1 MDKLQ
6 SMISF
11 FLILSI
17 TLTCSNIFSP
27 HSTLTYNRFTISFH
41 LNLSMNLT
49 LSPIFSPHLSLSH
62 LHHLFL
68 LFEAEW
74 KNNLRGNDAQTI
86 VSVTETNI
94 SICKISLKQ
103 NLISLLNILNF
114 FESRL
119 FVKMKWCF
127 VDSWCFIHVPHAFR
141 ISVTSFFIK
150 HVMSIYPLVA
160 NRLKLTLSRDL
171 QITQVVATF
180 QSDIERYV
188 IA

>member
-49 LSPIFSPHLSLSH
+49 LSPIFSPHLSFSH

-103 NLISLLNILNF
+103 NLISLLNILNIF
-114 FESRL
+114 SKVVYSLKWSDVLLIVDALYMFHML
-119 FVKMKWCF
+119 FV
-127 VDSWCFIHVPHAFR
+127 
-141 ISVTSFFIK
+141 
-150 HVMSIYPLVA
+150 YLLLVF
-160 NRLKLTLSRDL
+160 L
-171 QITQVVATF
+171 
-180 QSDIERYV
+180 
-188 IA
+188 